1 MAYQNEMQ
9 DIKKPIEIVRPYDQW
24 QPVTETVNGTTV
36 MSKVAQDSK
45 ASHKNSHDK

>member
-9 DIKKPIEIVRPYDQW
+9 DIRKTNEIVRPYVQW
-24 QPVTETVNGTTV
+24 QVATETNAVAKPID
-36 MSKVAQDSK
+36 KVAQDSK